1 MTKTRGIFE
10 KIPGSG
16 IWWIRYTDGAARYR
30 RELAGSFSQARDLLA
45 KRRGEA
51 VCGKKLGNLRA
62 RTVLFKE
69 ISDDA
74 LQYSQAH
81 KRSYRD
87 DKSRMTK
94 LVEMFGNSPAND
106 LNGHEMEERLNA
118 VAKTEGW
125 AASTFNHYRSLLM
138 LVFRE
143 ALRAGKVTENPAR
156 AIRHRR
162 EGNSRVR
169 YLDREPDGEYKRLIQ
184 VVRRDY
190 PEHLPELIFSLNTG
204 LRLSSQYTASYEM
217 IDFTRNVL
225 NIPRTKNDEPIHT
238 PLNANVLAA
247 LRSLPSWTERKGPIF
262 RSQRQVNRPV
272 LSNDHWFKPAL
283 KDAGVL
289 GYTWHDNRH
298 SFASWLIQ
306 DGVPLERVSK
316 LLGHKGLAMTLRYS
330 HLSPNK
336 LHEDVALLSKTNSTT
351 VAPEQKP
358 ENAVTATYVN

>member
-1 MTKTRGIFE
+1 
-10 KIPGSG
+10 
-16 IWWIRYTDGAARYR
+16 
-30 RELAGSFSQARDLLA
+30 
-45 KRRGEA
+45 
-51 VCGKKLGNLRA
+51 
-62 RTVLFKE
+62 
-69 ISDDA
+69 
-74 LQYSQAH
+74 
-81 KRSYRD
+81 
-87 DKSRMTK
+87 
-94 LVEMFGNSPAND
+94 
-106 LNGHEMEERLNA
+106 
-118 VAKTEGW
+118 
-125 AASTFNHYRSLLM
+125 
-138 LVFRE
+138 
-143 ALRAGKVTENPAR
+143 
-156 AIRHRR
+156 
-162 EGNSRVR
+162 
-169 YLDREPDGEYKRLIQ
+169 
-184 VVRRDY
+184 
-190 PEHLPELIFSLNTG
+190 
-204 LRLSSQYTASYEM
+204 M

-358 ENAVTATYVN
+358 ENAVTATYIN